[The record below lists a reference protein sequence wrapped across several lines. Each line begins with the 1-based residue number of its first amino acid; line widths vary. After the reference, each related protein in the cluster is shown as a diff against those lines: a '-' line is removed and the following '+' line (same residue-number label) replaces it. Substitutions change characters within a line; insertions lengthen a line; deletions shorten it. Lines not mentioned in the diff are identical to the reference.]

1 MAVILANKEI
11 AVNFLHVAPSRH
23 LTAIKVLAPFAA
35 FEFTLIVIQI
45 EGARLVR
52 ALKRFGATGVRR
64 AYLLARWSVYEFP
77 F

>member
-1 MAVILANKEI
+1 MIVIRAIKKL
-11 AVNFLHVAPSRH
+11 PSISYTPCH
-23 LTAIKVLAPFAA
+23 PAAIKVLAPFAA
-35 FEFTLIVIQI
+35 FESTRIVIQI

-52 ALKRFGATGVRR
+52 ALKRSGVSGVRQ